1 MSRIADHR
9 IRAAVWYGIQTGN
22 WHVDMYFARRR
33 STSPVLYRAVTD
45 RDMRTAPIERTF
57 ATRLEALNYA
67 HRTVGSIRHAATA
80 AVAGLEEDPHA

>member
-9 IRAAVWYGIQTGN
+9 IRAAVWCGMQTGT
-22 WHVDMYFARRR
+22 WHVDMYFADKRT
-33 STSPVLYRAVTD
+33 STYLLTRAVMD
-45 RDMRTAPIERTF
+45 RAPGSNIIERTF

>member
-9 IRAAVWYGIQTGN
+9 IRAAVWYGTGSGN
-22 WHVDMYFARRR
+22 WHVDVYVARRR
-33 STSPVLYRAVTD
+33 GTARVVFRAGTD
-45 RDMRTAPIERTF
+45 RDMRTTPIERTF

-67 HRTVGSIRHAATA
+67 HRTVGTIRHAVTA